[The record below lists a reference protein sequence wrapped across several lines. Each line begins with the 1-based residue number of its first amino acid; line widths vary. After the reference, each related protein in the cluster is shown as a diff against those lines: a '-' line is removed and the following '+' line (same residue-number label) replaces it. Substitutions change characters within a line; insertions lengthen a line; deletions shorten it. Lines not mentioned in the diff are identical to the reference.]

1 MELPSGANR
10 ILRHTSS
17 QIVSSKQYPIYY
29 FLIFIVASSHLCAQS
44 IESGE
49 DSFNQ
54 ETQQAGISVFFD
66 LVDKDGDGQIEPEE
80 ASKFFEEVGGTDF
93 DTAHEIEASVDLFLG
108 AVDGSDIGGTIDEDE
123 LEAHLN
129 DIMTCDEVVRW
140 VTHGLQLPQYAEAFR
155 ANAITAL
162 DFPMLLTT
170 SAMDEELGV
179 KSKLHRKQLTRSMKK
194 KISGQGVVPG
204 QPEQLSCEGLSP
216 TSIAVLWH
224 MPANLGRPRAH
235 GYELERKSLRAP
247 KWQPISHGPAS
258 HEELQDS
265 YIDETA
271 FSGEVYSYRL
281 LIWGQTGHGDYAYV
295 EGCTTNADMVPTTPG
310 APEPNATHEVYA
322 LHVDMEMARTAVVWV
337 TIIGLAMYS
346 IYETHRGHFRPRVR
360 TPLASP
366 STPGAASMEPHGGSM
381 EVSTAAE
388 AWNKIHSSEGSHIRF
403 RGDPTLQSSRPRI
416 HTLHTSVER
425 PAVQTVSVAGEGLP
439 EGVGFGSGDFA
450 LEEIE
455 PEGFDSP
462 MRNDSSGISL
472 QENEESLLTMKPS
485 ASMSSLGDRSGDSSA
500 DEEGNVTTSRDR
512 KGRRCCA
519 YPGCE
524 RRWDGW
530 YKVSSIK
537 MKFMKHCCGKCQF
550 KFCHK
555 HTRISPHGNHGR
567 CGSSCEAVYCWCHEC
582 FNNIEDDDFKARLE
596 KGNKLIHPQDSAD
609 LSTSDRAKMRWQ
621 QVSAVTQV
629 RKASKVNLVGISASK
644 SSPMISA
651 TKPPLPA
658 RSRS

>member
-1 MELPSGANR
+1 MALN
-10 ILRHTSS
+10 L
-17 QIVSSKQYPIYY
+17 Q
-29 FLIFIVASSHLCAQS
+29 
-44 IESGE
+44 
-49 DSFNQ
+49 
-54 ETQQAGISVFFD
+54 TQQAGISVFFD

-204 QPEQLSCEGLSP
+204 QPEQLSCE
-216 TSIAVLWH
+216 
-224 MPANLGRPRAH
+224 
-235 GYELERKSLRAP
+235 
-247 KWQPISHGPAS
+247 
-258 HEELQDS
+258 EELQDS

-346 IYETHRGHFRPRVR
+346 IYETHRGHFRPRV
-360 TPLASP
+360 
-366 STPGAASMEPHGGSM
+366 
-381 EVSTAAE
+381 
-388 AWNKIHSSEGSHIRF
+388 
-403 RGDPTLQSSRPRI
+403 
-416 HTLHTSVER
+416 
-425 PAVQTVSVAGEGLP
+425 
-439 EGVGFGSGDFA
+439 
-450 LEEIE
+450 
-455 PEGFDSP
+455 
-462 MRNDSSGISL
+462 
-472 QENEESLLTMKPS
+472 
-485 ASMSSLGDRSGDSSA
+485 
-500 DEEGNVTTSRDR
+500 
-512 KGRRCCA
+512 
-519 YPGCE
+519 
-524 RRWDGW
+524 
-530 YKVSSIK
+530 
-537 MKFMKHCCGKCQF
+537 
-550 KFCHK
+550 
-555 HTRISPHGNHGR
+555 
-567 CGSSCEAVYCWCHEC
+567 
-582 FNNIEDDDFKARLE
+582 
-596 KGNKLIHPQDSAD
+596 
-609 LSTSDRAKMRWQ
+609 
-621 QVSAVTQV
+621 
-629 RKASKVNLVGISASK
+629 
-644 SSPMISA
+644 
-651 TKPPLPA
+651 
-658 RSRS
+658 